1 MKGFF
6 KRLCA
11 AALTLTVAA
20 VAFAP
25 TVLAVQLPTL
35 PKDQCVMDTAGVLS
49 DETAQYLDSLN
60 GQLEGACSGAQ
71 IGVLT
76 VDYTGSASTEEYAL
90 NVFNTWGIGDD
101 KENNGVLILLV
112 MESPLYADGDY
123 YLTYGD
129 GFRNTTLEKQASA
142 LAQTMEDSFVAKDYD
157 SAVKTCA
164 DAVAGTIADIYGVSL
179 EGEQFQPVQEPSV
192 QEPFIVRFLNDL
204 IHGFLTLVLGLF
216 VLMGIFRIFLSPAG
230 RFVHRAPRPPRGPHY
245 PPPPPPGGF
254 GWLGARPRPPRGGFD
269 PWDGHDRRPGG
280 FDGPR
285 GGGRSRGPHGGGGF
299 SGPRGG
305 GFSGPRGGSGS
316 SGPRGGSG
324 SSGPRSGGGF
334 GGMGGGMSHGGGGGR
349 GR

>member
-1 MKGFF
+1 MKGIL

-11 AALTLTVAA
+11 TALTLTVAA
-20 VAFAP
+20 AAFAP
-25 TVLAVQLPTL
+25 AALAVQLPTL
-35 PKDQCVMDTAGVLS
+35 PQDQCVVDAAGVLS
-49 DETAQYLDSLN
+49 EETAQYLDSLN

-71 IGVLT
+71 IGVVT

-90 NVFNTWGIGDD
+90 DVFNTWGIGDA

-157 SAVKTCA
+157 AAVKTCA
-164 DAVAGTIADIYGVSL
+164 NAVAGTIADIYGVSL
-179 EGEQFQPVQEPSV
+179 EGEQFQSSGG
-192 QEPFIVRFLNDL
+192 L
-204 IHGFLTLVLGLF
+204 GFFGTLSAIFSWALTILVLFFFVF
-216 VLMGIFRIFLSPAG
+216 VLFRAMVWPLGYYGFGWHWGPFGWFAPRG
-230 RFVHRAPRPPRGPHY
+230 PRPPRGPRGPRPPRGPRN

-254 GWLGARPRPPRGGFD
+254 GGFGGHSGGF
-269 PWDGHDRRPGG
+269 
-280 FDGPR
+280 
-285 GGGRSRGPHGGGGF
+285 GGGGF
-299 SGPRGG
+299 
-305 GFSGPRGGSGS
+305 
-316 SGPRGGSG
+316 
-324 SSGPRSGGGF
+324 SGGGF

>member
-25 TVLAVQLPTL
+25 AALAVQLPTL
-35 PKDQCVMDTAGVLS
+35 PKDQCVVDAAGVLS
-49 DETAQYLDSLN
+49 DETAQYLDALN

-71 IGVLT
+71 IGVVT

-142 LAQTMEDSFVAKDYD
+142 LAQTMEDSFVARDYD
-157 SAVKTCA
+157 AAVKTCVN
-164 DAVAGTIADIYGVSL
+164 AVASTIADIYGVSL
-179 EGEQFQPVQEPSV
+179 EGEQFQPVQEPLV
-192 QEPFIVRFLNDL
+192 VRILNGVIL
-204 IHGFLTLVLGLF
+204 GFLTLFFGFFLLLG
-216 VLMGIFRIFLSPAG
+216 VFRIFLWPIGYYSFG
-230 RFVHRAPRPPRGPHY
+230 WHRGPFGWFIPRGPRPPRGPRGPRPPRGPHN

-254 GWLGARPRPPRGGFD
+254 GGFGGYGGHSGHSGGF
-269 PWDGHDRRPGG
+269 
-280 FDGPR
+280 
-285 GGGRSRGPHGGGGF
+285 GGGGF
-299 SGPRGG
+299 G
-305 GFSGPRGGSGS
+305 
-316 SGPRGGSG
+316 
-324 SSGPRSGGGF
+324 GGGF